1 MLPAAADSGLGV
13 LAFSPL
19 GRGLLS
25 GKYRD
30 GIPADSRG
38 ASANRAAFVQPYLDQ
53 RCARIVD
60 AVSMAAEGLG
70 VLPVA
75 VALAWVRDRPGIV
88 CPVIGAR
95 TLTQLAGSLG
105 SEQLTLP
112 QDVRAALD
120 EVSAP
125 R

>member
-1 MLPAAADSGLGV
+1 
-13 LAFSPL
+13 
-19 GRGLLS
+19 
-25 GKYRD
+25 
-30 GIPADSRG
+30 
-38 ASANRAAFVQPYLDQ
+38 VQPYLDQ